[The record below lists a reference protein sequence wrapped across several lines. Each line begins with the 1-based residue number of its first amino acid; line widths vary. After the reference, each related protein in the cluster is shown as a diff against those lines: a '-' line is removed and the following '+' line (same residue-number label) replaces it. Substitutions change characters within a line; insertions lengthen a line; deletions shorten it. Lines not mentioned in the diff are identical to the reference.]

1 MRIFSY
7 TGIGQRGSGK
17 LLGINNL
24 GSKTASTVG
33 AKSYMKR
40 VAACYKSLIAME
52 VQEKIPFLC
61 NGFPYV

>member
-1 MRIFSY
+1 MSIFSY
-7 TGIGQRGSGK
+7 TGVWQRGSGK

-40 VAACYKSLIAME
+40 AAASYKSLAMTD
-52 VQEKIPFLC
+52 VQEC
-61 NGFPYV
+61 NGFPHV